1 MAARKTIVG
10 VFVFAALLLVGCG
23 DHRSA
28 ATKAMNAKFER
39 IDYKMMTLETV
50 TSQYNAS
57 NFEKATR
64 QYIALVREYA
74 DLLGRDEARRR
85 IKEKGDELGPYCLPC
100 AGTLEDEARKY

>member
-10 VFVFAALLLVGCG
+10 VFVLAALLLVGCG
-23 DHRSA
+23 DNRSGA
-28 ATKAMNAKFER
+28 RKAMDAKFDR
-39 IDYKMMTLETV
+39 IDYKVMTLETV